1 MPIFRPDV
9 PRAPVAGGEAP
20 QGLRDENLR
29 LRICLGYV
37 LQELNR
43 AVEVPRTALES
54 GEVPPTTILRNTVTG
69 ALVLAPGRP
78 TCR

>member
-9 PRAPVAGGEAP
+9 PRATVAGGEST

-37 LQELNR
+37 LQELGR

-54 GEVPPTTILRNTVTG
+54 REVPPTTVVSNAVTG
-69 ALVLAPGRP
+69 ALVLAPGRR
-78 TCR
+78 T